1 MLVGSTVSILDRVEE
16 GATESFPW
24 MSRCCTSMDR
34 FHSSGRGKPVLELQP
49 DTQNPHDSGASEIRL
64 RRLDGVLGLRG
75 DRCEA
80 MLRGFV
86 GGVWIN
92 SRFVVVL
99 SR

>member
-1 MLVGSTVSILDRVEE
+1 MSILDRVEE

-24 MSRCCTSMDR
+24 MSRCRTSMGAVR
-34 FHSSGRGKPVLELQP
+34 LRSSGRGQPVPELQP
-49 DTQNPHDSGASEIRL
+49 DTQISHGSAASEIRL

-75 DRCEA
+75 DLCEA

-86 GGVWIN
+86 GGVGIN